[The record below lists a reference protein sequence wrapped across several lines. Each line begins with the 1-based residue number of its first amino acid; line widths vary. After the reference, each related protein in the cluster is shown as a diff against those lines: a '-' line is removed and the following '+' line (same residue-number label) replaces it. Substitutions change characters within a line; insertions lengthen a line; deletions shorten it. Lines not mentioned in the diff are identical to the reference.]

1 MPGGALKSLARK
13 AGVWE
18 VLASHCRSLCG
29 LPVCRL
35 GAHLGPLHQACLGA
49 PLPQAAHHQA
59 WAHRKLYSSGPHEV
73 EGPGGLLSWP
83 PPLGYLS
90 RPRLYAGPALPWAAV
105 KIQGLNSP
113 SVKWDDRTAVYL
125 LTPCVHLH

>member
-73 EGPGGLLSWP
+73 EGPGGPVVLATAAGVPEQAQAVCWACP
-83 PPLGYLS
+83 AVGS
-90 RPRLYAGPALPWAAV
+90 RKNTGPQFPIC
-105 KIQGLNSP
+105 KMG
-113 SVKWDDRTAVYL
+113 
-125 LTPCVHLH
+125 